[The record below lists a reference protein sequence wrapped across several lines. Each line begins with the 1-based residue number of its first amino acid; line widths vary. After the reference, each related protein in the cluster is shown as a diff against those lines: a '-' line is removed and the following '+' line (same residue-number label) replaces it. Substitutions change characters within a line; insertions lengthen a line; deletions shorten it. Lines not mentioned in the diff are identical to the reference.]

1 MMKSIIGWFLGPKP
15 RKKTPIDQMS
25 LSELDK
31 EEKAIRQIFPQVEG
45 IKEKQAKASKLFST
59 LQKYY
64 WNRILKIGKRR
75 KELERSNRHK
85 KA

>member
-1 MMKSIIGWFLGPKP
+1 MMKNIIGWFLRSKP

-31 EEKAIRQIFPQVEG
+31 EETAIRQIFPQVEG
-45 IKEKQAKASKLFST
+45 IKEKQAKASVLLSN

-64 WNRILKIGKRR
+64 WNRVLRIRQRR
-75 KELERSNRHK
+75 KELERSNGRK
-85 KA
+85 EA